1 MRFLSRTNSKVSE
14 VEPLGDRDHVSLSRR
29 RSSTPRPEGNYFQ
42 FLSFFKK
49 LKKRA
54 SSPNR
59 KIKSEKNGRLFRKR
73 KSWTWGVC
81 VSIHLRS
88 GWIVTQARCQR
99 DDFLCKVRGGDSHR
113 PRLDCLIW
121 FSSFSLSPFATIPPL
136 LLLCVVFL
144 CVSPFPKLADR
155 ISLSFYALSFR
166 GRVPSASRSNIVNV
180 SQLRPFEKYIA
191 RTRCRHKDER
201 FFPKAPETIWDFL
214 FSSRGRA
221 LIII

>member
-1 MRFLSRTNSKVSE
+1 MCLYICGRVELLHRRGVNVMIFYVRFVEGTHIDPALIVSSDS
-14 VEPLGDRDHVSLSRR
+14 PL
-29 RSSTPRPEGNYFQ
+29 
-42 FLSFFKK
+42 
-49 LKKRA
+49 
-54 SSPNR
+54 
-59 KIKSEKNGRLFRKR
+59 
-73 KSWTWGVC
+73 
-81 VSIHLRS
+81 
-88 GWIVTQARCQR
+88 
-99 DDFLCKVRGGDSHR
+99 
-113 PRLDCLIW
+113 
-121 FSSFSLSPFATIPPL
+121 SLSPFATIPPL

-214 FSSRGRA
+214 FSS
-221 LIII
+221 